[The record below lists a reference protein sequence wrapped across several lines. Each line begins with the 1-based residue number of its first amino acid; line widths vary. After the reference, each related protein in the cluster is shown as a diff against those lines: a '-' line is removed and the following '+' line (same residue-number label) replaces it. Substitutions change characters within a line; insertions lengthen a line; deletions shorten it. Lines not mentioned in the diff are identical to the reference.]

1 MIYICNIKL
10 YHSKQKHLL
19 LDIMTKREI
28 IKLVLDGGKPPYV
41 PWSFK
46 FTKEHKEILQSH
58 YGVEDLDP
66 VVGNHIL
73 QLGSD
78 IGFFEEIGPDLYQDV
93 FKVVWDRSIDKDIGD
108 VKGVTIPEP
117 TLEGYT
123 FPDPLD
129 PRFYANIESEIAKK
143 PDMFRVFQIG
153 FSLYERAWTL
163 RGIENLLM
171 DFYINPDFAHSLLD
185 AICDYNIAQID
196 EALKYDIDSVYFGD
210 DWGQQTGLIM
220 GYDLWK
226 EFLYPRIQRMY
237 KRVRDAGKYVMI
249 HSCGDVDELFPDLIA
264 AGLNSFNPFQP
275 EVMDVKEILETYRG
289 KLAFHG
295 GLSMQKTLPFG
306 TVEDVVKESKWLL
319 DIGKEGGYIFS
330 PSHSVESDTSLE
342 NILAFIDIA
351 QSQLK

>member
-1 MIYICNIKL
+1 
-10 YHSKQKHLL
+10 
-19 LDIMTKREI
+19 MTKREI

-41 PWSFK
+41 PWSYK
-46 FTKEHKEILQSH
+46 FTAEPKEMLEKY
-58 YGVEDLDP
+58 YGVDDLDP
-66 VVGNHIL
+66 ILGNHIL

-78 IGFFEEIGPDLYQDV
+78 IGFFEEVGKDLYQDV

-108 VKGVTIPEP
+108 AKGIVLTEP

-123 FPDPLD
+123 FPNPHD
-129 PRFYANIESEIAKK
+129 PRFFANIESEIAAK

-153 FSLYERAWTL
+153 FSLYERAWTM
-163 RGIENLLM
+163 RGMENLLM
-171 DFYINPDFAHSLLD
+171 DFFINPDFVHELLD

-196 EALKYDIDSVYFGD
+196 KALEYDIDAIYFGD
-210 DWGQQTGLIM
+210 DWGQQVGLIM

-237 KRVRDAGKYVMI
+237 GHARKAGKYVMI
-249 HSCGDVDELFPDLIA
+249 HSCGDVDELFDDLID

-275 EVMDVKEILETYRG
+275 EVMDINEILPRYRG
-289 KLAFHG
+289 RLAFHG

-306 TVEDVVKESKWLL
+306 TVEDVVGESKHLL
-319 DIGKEGGYIFS
+319 ELGADGGYIFS

-342 NILAFIDIA
+342 NILAFIKVAHD
-351 QSQLK
+351 QPSYQESLNQ